1 MTDEPTI
8 ADFVSK
14 AESDK
19 AREKAAEAVR
29 LSVGDA
35 PKRRGR
41 PPKNPTP
48 TTATKTAKPTPHVDK
63 AELHDFVDTVRL
75 RQQQYTLKAL
85 AKLGH
90 RPEEIFVDPSKIA
103 TSRPDSNIK
112 PEFQQFFAS
121 EDDVDYVTEKL
132 TKVGES
138 EVIAKW
144 QDSKLYKVLMAI
156 SAISDLAGPAL
167 NTVKYQMQMARAMK
181 ADEEAGV
188 QGQQPQQ
195 PPQPQEQ
202 PPMMG
207 RPFEG

>member
-41 PPKNPTP
+41 PPKSPTTP
-48 TTATKTAKPTPHVDK
+48 TTAKSAKPTPQVDK

-90 RPEEIFVDPSKIA
+90 RPEDIFVDPTKIA
-103 TSRPDSNIK
+103 TPRKDSNIK

-121 EDDVDYVTEKL
+121 EDDVNYVTEKL

-167 NTVKYQMQMARAMK
+167 NTVKYQMQVARAMK
-181 ADEEAGV
+181 ANEEASV
-188 QGQQPQQ
+188 QGQPQQ

-207 RPFEG
+207 QPFEG

>member
-41 PPKNPTP
+41 PPKTP
-48 TTATKTAKPTPHVDK
+48 TTPTATKATKPTPQVDK
-63 AELHDFVDTVRL
+63 AELRDFVDTVRL

-85 AKLGH
+85 AKLGY
-90 RPEEIFVDPSKIA
+90 RPEDIFVDPSKIA
-103 TSRPDSNIK
+103 TPRKDSNIK

-121 EDDVDYVTEKL
+121 EDDVNYVTEKL

-167 NTVKYQMQMARAMK
+167 NTVKLQIQAARDMK
-181 ADEEAGV
+181 AAQEASA
-188 QGQQPQQ
+188 QGKPQ

-207 RPFEG
+207 QPFEG